1 MVPQPRHKL
10 LRRRCGDDTS
20 VLGLLSKDGSKFRW
34 LTVDGCE
41 ILRQLKTVSSIHD
54 IMMWWICY
62 EHLRTSTISYNFN
75 NHIKSHQIMKSP
87 ETSSNPRN
95 FDDQLMRMGTMPR
108 YAKGQMPNFQES
120 RWAAQHPRSL
130 GTSWHLRPHF
140 GRSIRNPLRFHIF
153 VLGGTCLRLWKQ
165 TEAKNLP
172 RSAPP
177 ARPNGRPTVEMIQI
191 LYIYI
196 LYKASLIAYEC
207 TKNI

>member
-20 VLGLLSKDGSKFRW
+20 VLGLLSKDGSNM
-34 LTVDGCE
+34 VQSSDGSLWMVAKSCASWKRF
-41 ILRQLKTVSSIHD
+41 LP
-54 IMMWWICY
+54 
-62 EHLRTSTISYNFN
+62 STISWCDGYVMSIYEPQQF
-75 NHIKSHQIMKSP
+75 HIISIIISKAHQIMKSP

-140 GRSIRNPLRFHIF
+140 GRSIRKPLRFHIF
-153 VLGGTCLRLWKQ
+153 VLGWNCLRL
-165 TEAKNLP
+165 
-172 RSAPP
+172 
-177 ARPNGRPTVEMIQI
+177 
-191 LYIYI
+191 
-196 LYKASLIAYEC
+196 
-207 TKNI
+207 